1 MMFIYK
7 VAEHV
12 NSVMSGNKRYP
23 TETRNLINVLDRVIS
38 GGNVRPR
45 DLEILRDEKM
55 RVIIDFVV
63 MDGENEI
70 DGKTY
75 GDLVSRYHKFPFT
88 MRPPVD
94 LVIDVLNCLRE
105 LGVLS
110 VSENEVCRL
119 HLDADWLVAESGW
132 IDICKR
138 IGYPNFSGSIRNSKF
153 AKIDKDKE
161 LPDWRK

>member
-7 VAEHV
+7 VAEHI
-12 NSVMSGNKRYP
+12 NSIMSGNKRSL
-23 TETRNLINVLDRVIS
+23 TETRKLTNLLDRIIS

-55 RVIIDFVV
+55 RVIVDYIV
-63 MDGENEI
+63 MDGEDEI

-75 GDLVSRYHKFPFT
+75 GDLVSRYHKFPFD

-94 LVIDVLNCLRE
+94 LVIDVLGCLRE

-110 VSENEVCRL
+110 ISENEVCRL
-119 HLDADWLVAESGW
+119 HLDADWLIEERGW
-132 IDICKR
+132 IAACKKM
-138 IGYPNFSGSIRNSKF
+138 GYPNFAGSIRNSKF
-153 AKIDKDKE
+153 AVVDRDKD
-161 LPDWRK
+161 LPDWKR